1 MKYYIIAGE
10 PSGDLHGSNLMKGVR
25 KRDPQAEFRFCGGDM
40 MAEVGGRVNLVKHYR
55 EMSFFGFV
63 QVALNLRTI
72 LSQMDECCRDIMAF
86 APDVVILIDYPGF
99 NIKIA
104 QFAHQKGI
112 PVHYY
117 IAPKVWAWKER
128 RVKALRRYVDKLYII
143 FPFEKKYFRSK
154 GIEPHFEGNPLMDAI
169 SERCAAAPAEADFR
183 KENGLDERPI
193 VALLAG
199 SRVSE
204 IKANLRFMARL
215 AERMPEKQFV
225 VAGVGWIAREQYEAF
240 TSDMPVKFVC
250 DKTYELLQISEAAV
264 VTSGTATLETAL
276 IGVPELVVYGV
287 PWLYEKLKPYVLKI
301 PYVSLVN
308 LNLQREAVREMVVY
322 KPSVDEAERELRSI
336 LIGGEKREK
345 MLADFDELRSI
356 IGGAGASDR
365 FAADIVKTIQN
376 SSCYTTFEVER

>member
-10 PSGDLHGSNLMKGVR
+10 PSGDLHGSNLMKGIR
-25 KRDPQAEFRFCGGDM
+25 KSDSEAEFRFFGGDM
-40 MAEVGGRVNLVKHYR
+40 MAEVGGRENLVKHYR

-63 QVALNLRTI
+63 QVAMNIRTI
-72 LSQMDECCRDIMAF
+72 LSQMGDCCRDIMAYQ
-86 APDVVILIDYPGF
+86 PDVVILIDYPGF

-104 QFAHQKGI
+104 EFAHSKGI

-117 IAPKVWAWKER
+117 IAPKVWAWKEH
-128 RVKALRRYVDKLYII
+128 RVKALKKFVDKLYII
-143 FPFEKKYFRSK
+143 FPFEKEYFRTK
-154 GIEPHFEGNPLMDAI
+154 GIEPHFEGNPIMDAI
-169 SERCAAAPAEADFR
+169 EARCSAAPAEADFR
-183 KENGLDERPI
+183 REYGLDERPI

-204 IKANLRFMARL
+204 IKANLRFMAQL
-215 AERMPEKQFV
+215 AERMPDKQFV

-240 TSDMPVKFVC
+240 TKDMPVKFVC

-276 IGVPELVVYGV
+276 IGIPELVVYGI
-287 PWLYEKLKPYVLKI
+287 PWFYEKCKPYLLKI

-322 KPSVDEAERELRSI
+322 KPSVDEAEKELRSI
-336 LIGGEKREK
+336 MIGGEKREK
-345 MLADFDELRSI
+345 MLSDFAELRAI

-376 SSCYTTFEVER
+376 SKFKIQN

>member
-10 PSGDLHGSNLMKGVR
+10 PSGDLHGSNLMKGIR
-25 KRDPQAEFRFCGGDM
+25 KSDPEAQFRFCGGDM
-40 MAEVGGRVNLVKHYR
+40 MAAVGGKENLLKHYR

-63 QVALNLRTI
+63 QVAMNLRTI
-72 LSQMDECCRDIMAF
+72 LGQMKECCRDIVAF
-86 APDVVILIDYPGF
+86 NPDVVILIDYPGF
-99 NIKIA
+99 NVKIA
-104 QFAHQKGI
+104 EFAHGKGI

-117 IAPKVWAWKER
+117 IAPKVWAWKEH
-128 RVKALRRYVDKLYII
+128 RVKALKKFVDKLYII
-143 FPFEKKYFRSK
+143 FPFEKEYFRAK

-169 SERCAAAPAEADFR
+169 AERCAAAPDEATFR
-183 KENGLDERPI
+183 RENGLDERPI

-204 IKANLRFMARL
+204 IKANLRFMAEL
-215 AERMPEKQFV
+215 AERMPAKQFV
-225 VAGVGWIAREQYEAF
+225 VAGVSWIAREQYEAF
-240 TSDMPVKFVC
+240 TADMPVKFVC

-276 IGVPELVVYGV
+276 IGIPELVVYGV

-322 KPSVDEAERELRSI
+322 HPSVDEAEKELRSI
-336 LIGGEKREK
+336 LKGGSKREK
-345 MLADFDELRSI
+345 MLADFYELRTI

-365 FAADIVKTIQN
+365 FAADIV
-376 SSCYTTFEVER
+376 TTLQKK